1 MQNSYIHLRPIMA
14 IYISIIDFFEYIEA
28 LLNSAE
34 DCVFACEGGD
44 IGFGESDKKVT
55 IIKIGA

>member
-1 MQNSYIHLRPIMA
+1 MA
-14 IYISIIDFFEYIEA
+14 VYISIIDFFEYIEA

-44 IGFGESDKKVT
+44 VGFGESDKKVT